1 MGFFIAQGSSADCF
15 RFLKRSVLVLL
26 VVVMVVASGGSW
38 AIASPTLANI
48 PDKTLDLDRAAQSA
62 ERASDQIFE
71 GLEETKEKIGKTEGR
86 KEVIQKAREHASEK
100 WQSLADKARDAQRNP
115 NTELSPV
122 EQKNLKRL
130 SESQP

>member
-1 MGFFIAQGSSADCF
+1 MVKRSLMGCF
-15 RFLKRSVLVLL
+15 RFLKQSVLVLL
-26 VVVMVVASGGSW
+26 AIASVTFTVSGGEW
-38 AIASPTLANI
+38 AIASPVLADI
-48 PDKTLDLDRAAQSA
+48 PEGPVDLDRAAESA

-86 KEVIQKAREHASEK
+86 KEVIQKARERASEK
-100 WQSLADKARDAQRNP
+100 WQSVADKARDAQRNP

-130 SESQP
+130 SESQPQ